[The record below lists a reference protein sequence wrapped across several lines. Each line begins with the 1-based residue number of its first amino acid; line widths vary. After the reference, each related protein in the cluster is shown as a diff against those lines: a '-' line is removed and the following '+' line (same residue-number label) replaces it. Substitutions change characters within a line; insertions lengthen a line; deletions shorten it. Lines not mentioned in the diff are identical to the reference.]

1 MKETKKQKEKIAK
14 VMHEFKEGEL
24 HIGKSDKVV
33 KNPKQAMAIAL
44 NEAHA
49 SKMETGGGIGDLK
62 YGVKFK
68 KRKNVGGN
76 DREVIIEESNKTL
89 KQIEKTLYKTEYGTN
104 GWYIHG
110 TIIIKDTNGTS
121 VRLNEY
127 TTNVDLQ
134 KLFNEEYKSKM
145 EKGGKVDRTITVEV
159 YGGKKINYTN
169 SEIQEMIDEIDMYMS
184 SDNLPKW
191 IIQSRKNGNINFP
204 KDKKGV
210 LEFLNKIKDSK
221 SDVYINVNSNIPIY
235 KHYVKMAK
243 GGGVDNNIVY
253 FTVDNDA
260 ADTLLHENFE
270 SYIDYENLENGDVL
284 YKMDR
289 RNFERFEDLAYST
302 SQKYEDVIEEVNSDG
317 SYMMAKGG
325 KVEKQETKKN
335 DKYFI
340 REEYDSNGNKYN
352 AVNLSYET
360 GLKDIE
366 YYKKDKSYVYENG
379 AFYKKSTGNLSMI
392 FRESKLYSEGGNIGE
407 CYYTIGGL

>member
-1 MKETKKQKEKIAK
+1 MENKNQQQKIDALIDAVSKHNWSRTELTVDSGIVKTYAKKYDLEPIRVASIFNKYQKKAY
-14 VMHEFKEGEL
+14 
-24 HIGKSDKVV
+24 
-33 KNPKQAMAIAL
+33 A
-44 NEAHA
+44 
-49 SKMETGGGIGDLK
+49 
-62 YGVKFK
+62 
-68 KRKNVGGN
+68 
-76 DREVIIEESNKTL
+76 
-89 KQIEKTLYKTEYGTN
+89 
-104 GWYIHG
+104 
-110 TIIIKDTNGTS
+110 
-121 VRLNEY
+121 
-127 TTNVDLQ
+127 
-134 KLFNEEYKSKM
+134 
-145 EKGGKVDRTITVEV
+145 KGGKVDKTITVEV
-159 YGGKKINYTN
+159 YGGKKINYTD

-221 SDVYINVNSNIPIY
+221 SDVYINVDSNIPTY

-243 GGGVDNNIVY
+243 GGNI
-253 FTVDNDA
+253 
-260 ADTLLHENFE
+260 
-270 SYIDYENLENGDVL
+270 
-284 YKMDR
+284 
-289 RNFERFEDLAYST
+289 
-302 SQKYEDVIEEVNSDG
+302 
-317 SYMMAKGG
+317 
-325 KVEKQETKKN
+325 EKQETKKN

-366 YYKKDKSYVYENG
+366 YYKKDKLHVYENG